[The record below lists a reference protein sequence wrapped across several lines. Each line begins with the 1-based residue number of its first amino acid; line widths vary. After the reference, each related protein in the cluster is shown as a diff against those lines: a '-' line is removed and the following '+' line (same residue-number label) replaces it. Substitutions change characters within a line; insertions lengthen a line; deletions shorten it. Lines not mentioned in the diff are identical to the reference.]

1 MVCICVYKFYL
12 LQGYIGGTFRGSQS
26 LLIIEHDFHFS
37 LYLSDET
44 GTYYSLSLEDIVVQY
59 YNPVTGRIA
68 IDLEIVSNLL
78 GI

>member
-1 MVCICVYKFYL
+1 MVCICVYNFL
-12 LQGYIGGTFRGSQS
+12 IQSYIAGSFRGSQS
-26 LLIIEHDFHFS
+26 LLIIEHDAHYS

-59 YNPVTGRIA
+59 YNPVTGRNIV
-68 IDLEIVSNLL
+68 DLEVVSNVL